1 MMQRAPAIRPYR
13 GVALAMAALYLLVM
27 AYSSTVI
34 GPAGLHFVPLDP
46 ADALRTFM
54 RIRFVANGS
63 DQRADW
69 IGNLMMLV
77 PYGFLLSGG
86 LYPRVPAGVIRR
98 GLAYAGALAFG
109 VVTIVTIKYA
119 QLFFPPRTVTLNY
132 IAGQSIGV
140 VIGCAAFTIWRRAAP
155 MTGRWRNGN
164 GLALVLRLYV
174 LALLAFL
181 LMPLDF
187 ALNAAD
193 LRAQLVRLPE
203 ALTLIPGSNRPP
215 PVQALVL
222 LGGTLAFLPVG
233 AWLTLQKD
241 GAWRVRR
248 SLPQVLLRGLALT
261 TGVFVLSTLIMGAYP
276 SVLAILYRTGGIAL
290 GAVLMQRI
298 ARQDP
303 QRLRYRLGRLVP
315 LLALPYLFALAEAN
329 QLLSLHWQSPT
340 EAIEHLYP
348 LGLIPL
354 FDYYIVPKAEA
365 AKNIVAHVIM
375 YMPVGIALWLRRPWA
390 RNGTAAAALAG
401 VLSLGIETAR
411 YLRPGLEGDINAIAV
426 GASAAWLA
434 ATLMPSVWAMLE
446 TLVRHSLPAPAQA
459 TSVPHGGM
467 QKATTGEPMHLG
479 AEIEHF

>member
-13 GVALAMAALYLLVM
+13 GAALAMAALYLLLM

-34 GPAGLHFVPLDP
+34 GPSGLHFVPMDP
-46 ADALRTFM
+46 VGALRALM

-77 PYGFLLSGG
+77 PYGFLLSAS
-86 LYPRVPAGVIRR
+86 LYPRVATSTVRR
-98 GLAYAGALAFG
+98 GMAYAGALAFG
-109 VVTIVTIKYA
+109 VVTVVTIKYG

-132 IAGQSIGV
+132 IAAQSIGV
-140 VIGCAAFTIWRRAAP
+140 VIGCTAFSVWRRAAP

-174 LALLAFL
+174 VALLVFL

-187 ALNAAD
+187 ALNAHD
-193 LRAQLVRLPE
+193 LRTQMIRLPD

-215 PVQALVL
+215 AVQALVL
-222 LGGTLAFLPVG
+222 MGGTLAFVPVG
-233 AWLTLQKD
+233 AWLALRRD
-241 GAWRVRR
+241 GVWRVGR
-248 SLPQVLLRGLALT
+248 SLPSVLSRGLALT
-261 TGVFVLSTLIMGAYP
+261 AGVFALSTLIMGAYP

-290 GAVLMQRI
+290 GAMLMWHV

-303 QRLRYRLGRLVP
+303 QRLRYRLDRLVP
-315 LLALPYLFALAEAN
+315 LLALPYLFVLASAN
-329 QLLSLHWQSPT
+329 QLLSLHWQSP
-340 EAIEHLYP
+340 AQAAQHLYP

-375 YMPVGIALWLRRPWA
+375 YLPVGIALWLRRPWG
-390 RNGTAAAALAG
+390 RNGATAAALAG
-401 VLSLGIETAR
+401 ALSLCVEAAR
-411 YLRPGLEGDINAIAV
+411 YLRPGLEGDVNAIAV
-426 GASAAWLA
+426 GAAGAWLA
-434 ATLMPSVWAMLE
+434 AAVMPSVWAMLE
-446 TLVRHSLPAPAQA
+446 TLVRHSAAPTVRRVSAPALDPVQ
-459 TSVPHGGM
+459 
-467 QKATTGEPMHLG
+467 LG
-479 AEIEHF
+479 SEIEHS